1 MMGAAAVVWSALTLV
16 TAVGAAPMQKTTND
30 GVYSKAQADG
40 AKAPFEKICAECHA
54 FTEAALKNPADKPL
68 GSESFIKK
76 WEGRSLEELVTL
88 IVTTMPD
95 DGSAVV
101 NDDEALNIVAYILQ
115 QNGFAAGAAPLTKDG
130 ASAVFAK
137 PAKGDLR

>member
-1 MMGAAAVVWSALTLV
+1 
-16 TAVGAAPMQKTTND
+16 
-30 GVYSKAQADG
+30 
-40 AKAPFEKICAECHA
+40 
-54 FTEAALKNPADKPL
+54 
-68 GSESFIKK
+68 
-76 WEGRSLEELVTL
+76 
-88 IVTTMPD
+88 
-95 DGSAVV
+95 VV